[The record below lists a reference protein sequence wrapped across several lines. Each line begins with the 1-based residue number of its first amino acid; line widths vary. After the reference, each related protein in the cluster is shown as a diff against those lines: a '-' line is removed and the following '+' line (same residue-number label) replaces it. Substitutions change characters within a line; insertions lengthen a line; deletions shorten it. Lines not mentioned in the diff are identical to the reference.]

1 MDNNWIVENLTNAF
15 DVWNSKM
22 TEMWSLL
29 TESPQTFKGGT
40 IWQTMEAI
48 NGGMQAM
55 GYGLLVLFFAIGIF
69 RSASG
74 FRDFQRPEHLLRHF
88 IYFVLAKLGI
98 TYGMDLLVDVF
109 DVCNGIVATA
119 AGSVGGLTGASVAL
133 PQEIADAIG
142 DVGFLASIPL
152 WLVTLLGSLLIT
164 VLAFIMILT
173 VYGRFFKIYMYAALS
188 PVALASF
195 AGEGTSHFGK
205 AFLRSYVGVCMEGAV
220 IVLACII
227 FSAFSSS
234 GTSTVDSSASVV
246 TQVWSYLGEVI
257 FNLLV
262 LVGLVKSADHIAKD
276 MKKWWQEVTLDIVP
290 NERNSMTEEKQLDLM
305 RKQLKNHLEQQNQVC
320 GLLERG
326 VYTEEMFLK
335 RNAVLQGE
343 IKELQSGI
351 EELEIICHN
360 KGEYK
365 QAREIFLPT
374 TAHILDYYDRMT
386 PEEKNRLWKLLMEKI
401 TYYRNP
407 ETPDRVEIHL
417 YPRLGRLISI
427 S

>member
-15 DVWNSKM
+15 GVWNSKM

-40 IWQTMEAI
+40 IWQTIVTI
-48 NGGMQAM
+48 NGGMQAI

-69 RSASG
+69 RSSSG

-109 DVCNGIVATA
+109 DVCSGIVATA

-152 WLVTLLGSLLIT
+152 WLVTLLGSLMIT

-227 FSAFSSS
+227 FSVFAASPPAV
-234 GTSTVDSSASVV
+234 GDTSLSAV
-246 TQVWSYLGEVI
+246 TIVWNYIGELV

-262 LVGLVKSADHIAKD
+262 LVGAVKASDR
-276 MKKWWQEVTLDIVP
+276 IVK
-290 NERNSMTEEKQLDLM
+290 EIM
-305 RKQLKNHLEQQNQVC
+305 
-320 GLLERG
+320 GL
-326 VYTEEMFLK
+326 
-335 RNAVLQGE
+335 
-343 IKELQSGI
+343 
-351 EELEIICHN
+351 
-360 KGEYK
+360 
-365 QAREIFLPT
+365 
-374 TAHILDYYDRMT
+374 
-386 PEEKNRLWKLLMEKI
+386 
-401 TYYRNP
+401 
-407 ETPDRVEIHL
+407 
-417 YPRLGRLISI
+417 
-427 S
+427 